1 MSPSLGSPRL
11 LLVPTALEAQRLAD
25 LGGWPAG
32 SALVRLCGFG
42 PLAAAACAS
51 QLLAELRPRRVVLVG
66 IAGSYDPE
74 RWPVGSAAEFQA
86 VASDG
91 IGAGEAAGFRGPSAL
106 GFPQWPGGATVSR
119 IDERI
124 ELAPFDTARALP
136 LLLSTCAAADGD
148 AMAARRRARFPDAA
162 GEDMEG
168 FGVALAAALH
178 GVPLAIVRGFSNR
191 VGDRDP
197 THWRIPLALGAARR
211 LTLELLERDDS
222 DSVRGG

>member
-42 PLAAAACAS
+42 PLAAAARAS
-51 QLLAELRPRRVVLVG
+51 QLIAELRPRRVVLVG

-74 RWPVGSAAEFQA
+74 RWPIGSAAEFGA

-91 IGAGEAAGFRGPSAL
+91 IGAGEAGEFRGPPAL
-106 GFPQWPGGATVSR
+106 GFPQWPGDAGVPR
-119 IDERI
+119 IEDRI
-124 ELAPFDTARALP
+124 ELAPFDAARAAP
-136 LLLSTCAAADGD
+136 LLLTTCTAADGD
-148 AMAARRRARFPDAA
+148 AMAARRRARFSAAA

-178 GVPLAIVRGFSNR
+178 GVPVAIVRGFSNR

-197 THWRIPLALGAARR
+197 TRWKIALALGAARK
-211 LTLELLERDDS
+211 LALELLERDD
-222 DSVRGG
+222 GGAGNG